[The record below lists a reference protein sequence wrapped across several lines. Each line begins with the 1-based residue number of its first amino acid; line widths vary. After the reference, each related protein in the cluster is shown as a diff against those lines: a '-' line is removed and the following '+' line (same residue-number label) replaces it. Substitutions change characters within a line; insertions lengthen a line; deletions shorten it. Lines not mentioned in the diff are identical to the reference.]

1 MTEEGIAQQ
10 RKTVRKVFLLIAG
23 LFIIAIIIGGFYFS
37 KQSSETIAR
46 MRDISIILLA
56 LVFLLIGAAMVILVA
71 QLAVLT
77 TLVQN
82 KVEPILN
89 STKDTVSTVHSST
102 EFISKHAV
110 APIITISST
119 MAGVKKMFEIIG
131 FIRKK

>member
-10 RKTVRKVFLLIAG
+10 RKTARKVFLLIAG

-56 LVFLLIGAAMVILVA
+56 LVFLLIGAALVILIA
-71 QLAVLT
+71 QMAVLT

-82 KVEPILN
+82 KVEPIFKFYERHCEYRAQFHRIYIQTCSRTDN
-89 STKDTVSTVHSST
+89 NHQQHYGWFKKDV
-102 EFISKHAV
+102 
-110 APIITISST
+110 
-119 MAGVKKMFEIIG
+119 
-131 FIRKK
+131 